1 MTAWWLTSPHVLQ
14 ANSLVCLCKC
24 RDLSLCYDLCCESRD
39 FGCNTLLRGSIVR
52 IVPYI
57 IWLLLGI
64 DFLCSF
70 FTGNPVVRVDRRDE
84 CSSKGYSPE
93 PHAQD
98 LWIFYEI
105 MKLSSFIL
113 RFCPISALVHVL
125 KSPPQLSLAGWP
137 PLPCYTTV
145 EEGSAFRL
153 HKSNEVYLNI
163 SLHWETHFWCFL
175 NCLLRGGRTPSAE

>member
-98 LWIFYEI
+98 YYEAQQLHTQI
-105 MKLSSFIL
+105 LSYFSSSACVKISTSTVISRITSPAL
-113 RFCPISALVHVL
+113 LHHCGGGFC
-125 KSPPQLSLAGWP
+125 
-137 PLPCYTTV
+137 
-145 EEGSAFRL
+145 F
-153 HKSNEVYLNI
+153 
-163 SLHWETHFWCFL
+163 
-175 NCLLRGGRTPSAE
+175 